1 MIFFILYILLLLTI
15 NKHQHQRYTLSQNK
29 ILEKFFDTN
38 GPKGQSGG
46 IIPTG
51 NKIDF
56 NQNQNEDGCYVF
68 IKLLSFLHCLPQT
81 QEYPFL

>member
-1 MIFFILYILLLLTI
+1 MLFLTLYILLLLTI
-15 NKHQHQRYTLSQNK
+15 NKRLQQRYTLSQNK
-29 ILEKFFDTN
+29 TAGKFFDTN
-38 GPKGQSGG
+38 GPKEEAGG
-46 IIPTG
+46 TIPTG

-81 QEYPFL
+81 QG